1 MRVILLKINDLAC
14 LCQILMEGGNR
25 QFLDKIKR
33 TLVVCYFMIHMKISS
48 EINKLYQCKRYLRTY
63 WETVIFF
70 QCTAQEQCH
79 NFHLPLKSDKNTP
92 NRQFFHISLLLQV
105 PWGETTKY
113 KVVFARFKFF
123 NLLDRLKCDQGTSN
137 FNLKTIICNH
147 RKKL

>member
-1 MRVILLKINDLAC
+1 MDIR
-14 LCQILMEGGNR
+14 R
-25 QFLDKIKR
+25 
-33 TLVVCYFMIHMKISS
+33 YFS

-105 PWGETTKY
+105 PWGETTRY

-123 NLLDRLKCDQGTSN
+123 NFPDRLKCDQGTSN
-137 FNLKTIICNH
+137 PNLKTMIWNH
-147 RKKL
+147 RKNRFNCLVHCSLCVASDHCTAFVLFLCFFKTMEPFQYC